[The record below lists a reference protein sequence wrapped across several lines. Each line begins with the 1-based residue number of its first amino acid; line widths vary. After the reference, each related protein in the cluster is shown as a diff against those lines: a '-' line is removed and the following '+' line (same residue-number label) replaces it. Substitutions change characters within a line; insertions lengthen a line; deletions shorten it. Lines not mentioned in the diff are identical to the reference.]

1 MGTNPSSKDDGDD
14 DDDDDDGGD
23 GHHDRH
29 DHDDHDGHDDDTN
42 VPKGMYR
49 LSHPPSS
56 SGCLEAPKPWHP
68 SQDRGNQSSVCF
80 FLFRITLSAGFLIS
94 IFLVCSKFLFFFL
107 SSTWD
112 NENMNLKEV

>member
-1 MGTNPSSKDDGDD
+1 MAPVAGQGEP
-14 DDDDDDGGD
+14 
-23 GHHDRH
+23 
-29 DHDDHDGHDDDTN
+29 
-42 VPKGMYR
+42 VQR
-49 LSHPPSS
+49 L
-56 SGCLEAPKPWHP
+56 
-68 SQDRGNQSSVCF
+68 F

>member
-1 MGTNPSSKDDGDD
+1 VGTNPSPK
-14 DDDDDDGGD
+14 DDDDDDGDDGDD

-68 SQDRGNQSSVCF
+68 SQDRENQSSVCF
-80 FLFRITLSAGFLIS
+80 FVSHNSECRFLNFIFSCVFQVPVLFP
-94 IFLVCSKFLFFFL
+94 FFHL
-107 SSTWD
+107 G
-112 NENMNLKEV
+112 